1 MAEQPLA
8 RDMSSDRG
16 LSPLQRLQ
24 QAGRLGEVDVAFAEL
39 IARRW
44 GGGEPAV
51 SLAVA
56 LASRAS
62 RDGHVCLD
70 LRLTAGERLIADPVL
85 GTLIAPEAREWEQ
98 ALRACGAVGRPG
110 EPRPLVLDAAGRLY
124 LARYWRDEQR
134 LAVMLAARAGQTP
147 QSPDSGRLRR
157 ELDALFPPVSGEPDW
172 QRVAA
177 AVTVLRGLSVI
188 AGGPGTGKTATVA
201 RILVLLLRLAGG
213 RHPRMALAA
222 PTGKAAS
229 RLEQAVAMALA
240 SLPLAAAERAALPL
254 RAHTLHR
261 LLGGRPGGGRF
272 RHHADNPLAL
282 DLLVVDEASMVDLA
296 LMTRLLEALPS
307 PARLVLLGDR
317 DQLASVQAG
326 AVLGDVCAGAR
337 GFRPALAKRLEE
349 LAGPLAWRATAAAPA
364 LSDCL
369 VPLQRSYRYDA
380 AGGLGRLAVAVRDG
394 DAGAAL
400 AALDAGEQVGWG
412 EAGSPGLA
420 AGYQAYRAAVRG
432 GQPPEAVLAAFDRYR
447 VLAALR
453 AGPRGV
459 EALNRSIEQALG
471 LARERRP
478 GSEWYAGRPVMI
490 TRNHYGLGLY
500 NGDVGVALADA
511 AAGGELRVFFQQP
524 GAGLRALPPLRLPE
538 HETVYATTVHKS
550 QGSELEAVAVVLPE
564 QPGAAATRELL
575 YTAITRARSAVR
587 VWASRQALAAA
598 VAQPTR
604 RSSGLREALWGD
616 ER

>member
-1 MAEQPLA
+1 
-8 RDMSSDRG
+8 
-16 LSPLQRLQ
+16 
-24 QAGRLGEVDVAFAEL
+24 
-39 IARRW
+39 
-44 GGGEPAV
+44 
-51 SLAVA
+51 
-56 LASRAS
+56 
-62 RDGHVCLD
+62 
-70 LRLTAGERLIADPVL
+70 
-85 GTLIAPEAREWEQ
+85 
-98 ALRACGAVGRPG
+98 
-110 EPRPLVLDAAGRLY
+110 
-124 LARYWRDEQR
+124 
-134 LAVMLAARAGQTP
+134 
-147 QSPDSGRLRR
+147 
-157 ELDALFPPVSGEPDW
+157 
-172 QRVAA
+172 
-177 AVTVLRGLSVI
+177 
-188 AGGPGTGKTATVA
+188 
-201 RILVLLLRLAGG
+201 
-213 RHPRMALAA
+213 
-222 PTGKAAS
+222 
-229 RLEQAVAMALA
+229 
-240 SLPLAAAERAALPL
+240 
-254 RAHTLHR
+254 
-261 LLGGRPGGGRF
+261 
-272 RHHADNPLAL
+272 
-282 DLLVVDEASMVDLA
+282 
-296 LMTRLLEALPS
+296 
-307 PARLVLLGDR
+307 LVLLGDR

-337 GFRPALAKRLEE
+337 GFRPALAERLEE
-349 LAGPLAWRATAAAPA
+349 LAGPLAWRAPAAAPA

-412 EAGSPGLA
+412 EAGSAGLA

-587 VWASRQALAAA
+587 VWASRQALSAA

-604 RSSGLREALWGD
+604 RSSGLREALWGA
-616 ER
+616 